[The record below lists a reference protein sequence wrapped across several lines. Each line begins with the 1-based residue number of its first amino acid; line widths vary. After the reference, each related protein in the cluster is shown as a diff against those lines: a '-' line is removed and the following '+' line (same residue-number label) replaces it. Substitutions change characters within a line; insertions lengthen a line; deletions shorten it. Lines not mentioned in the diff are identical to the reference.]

1 MPVFVTFN
9 VINANYLA
17 DNALLFNGINQVFS
31 WHSHLK
37 QSNPLYSSGILN
49 PHAANVN
56 ILLDT
61 DFIDYVVY
69 DPDVTIGGEFE
80 TI

>member
-1 MPVFVTFN
+1 MPVLITFN

-17 DNALLFNGINQVFS
+17 DNALLFNGENQVFG
-31 WHSHLK
+31 WNSHLK

-56 ILLDT
+56 ILIDR

-69 DPDVTIGGEFE
+69 DPDVTIGASFE
-80 TI
+80 GL